1 MKKLLWLVY
10 LTAVLVSS
18 VGLAFG
24 AEAPYTFQ
32 SVDITL
38 PGHPEIVAIQG
49 FEFRLSVRVAQQR

>member
-1 MKKLLWLVY
+1 MKKLMWLVY

-32 SVDITL
+32 SVDITVPRPSREL
-38 PGHPEIVAIQG
+38 PSKDLNFACP
-49 FEFRLSVRVAQQR
+49 

>member
-10 LTAVLVSS
+10 LTAVLVSF

-32 SVDITL
+32 SVDITV
-38 PGHPEIVAIQG
+38 PGHPEIAIQG
-49 FEFRLSVRVAQQR
+49 FEFRLSVAQQR